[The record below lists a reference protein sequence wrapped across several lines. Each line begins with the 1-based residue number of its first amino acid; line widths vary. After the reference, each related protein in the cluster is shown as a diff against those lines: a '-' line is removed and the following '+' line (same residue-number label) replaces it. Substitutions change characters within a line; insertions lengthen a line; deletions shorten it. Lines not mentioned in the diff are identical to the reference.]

1 MNLEDLRQFQVYM
14 AGERRYSAESLNQ
27 FVSAAKF
34 LYGVTLEASFDAGA
48 LLRARAPSERPSFSA
63 RKKSSGSST
72 TSPASAT
79 GLRVSEVVAI
89 KVGHIDSPRKLLR
102 VEQGKGKRDRY
113 TLLSPRLLEVL
124 RTWPAQTIETGIH
137 ILRGTRL
144 PPGLS
149 IKCVNLNCQIG
160 LRVWRPACRRGR
172 PPHKPMDSSPAFFW
186 PPHNLGRLVNVVT
199 IWSLSVMKI
208 SDLRCAA
215 VVCLAIGIATAQQPA
230 RTNLVGAVQAIDGA
244 NGQITLGTDDGK
256 TVKIVPHAGAKFLR
270 LPPGEK
276 SLANATPITAGDI
289 GPGDR
294 LLARGELS
302 ADKSELA
309 ATTLVIMTKAD
320 IAKKQQADQAEWQKR
335 GVGGLVTAVDAKAGE
350 VTINTRTVEG
360 MKPLIIVAGETTGV
374 RRYAPDSVKFADA
387 KPAMV
392 AEIKVG
398 DQVRALGTKSEDGMH
413 YAAEEL
419 VSGSFRN
426 VAATVTSIDAA
437 ASTMKVMD
445 LSTKKPLLVHVN
457 ADSTM
462 RKLPEAVAK
471 MIAMRTS
478 GGGGG
483 AGGAQRAQ
491 GAPGAPGAPTGAPAG
506 GPGGP
511 GGMRGGRG
519 GDMQQMLERLP
530 AIKLEDLKPGDAII
544 VSSTEGVDPGHV
556 TAITLIAGVE
566 PILSATPAGSQ
577 RAMMLGNWNM
587 DMNMGGMQ

>member
-1 MNLEDLRQFQVYM
+1 
-14 AGERRYSAESLNQ
+14 
-27 FVSAAKF
+27 
-34 LYGVTLEASFDAGA
+34 
-48 LLRARAPSERPSFSA
+48 
-63 RKKSSGSST
+63 
-72 TSPASAT
+72 
-79 GLRVSEVVAI
+79 
-89 KVGHIDSPRKLLR
+89 
-102 VEQGKGKRDRY
+102 
-113 TLLSPRLLEVL
+113 
-124 RTWPAQTIETGIH
+124 
-137 ILRGTRL
+137 
-144 PPGLS
+144 
-149 IKCVNLNCQIG
+149 
-160 LRVWRPACRRGR
+160 
-172 PPHKPMDSSPAFFW
+172 
-186 PPHNLGRLVNVVT
+186 
-199 IWSLSVMKI
+199 MKI

-244 NGQITLGTDDGK
+244 NGQITLHTDDGK

-276 SLANATPITAGDI
+276 SMANATPITASDI

-294 LLARGELS
+294 VLARGELS
-302 ADKSELA
+302 DDKTSLA

-360 MKPLIIVAGETTGV
+360 MKPLIIVASETTGV

-398 DQVRALGTKSEDGMH
+398 DQVRALGAKSDDGTH

-426 VAATVTSIDAA
+426 VAATVTTIDPAA
-437 ASTMKVMD
+437 NTMQVMD
-445 LSTKKPLLVHVN
+445 LSTKKPLLVRVN

-462 RKLPEAVAK
+462 RKLPEMVAR

-483 AGGAQRAQ
+483 ATGAGGAQRAQ
-491 GAPGAPGAPTGAPAG
+491 GAQGAPSAPAGGPAGGAG

-530 AIKLEDLKPGDAII
+530 AIKLADLKPGDAII

-566 PILSATPAGSQ
+566 PILSAAPAGSQ
-577 RAMMLGNWNM
+577 RAMMLGTWNM

>member
-1 MNLEDLRQFQVYM
+1 
-14 AGERRYSAESLNQ
+14 
-27 FVSAAKF
+27 
-34 LYGVTLEASFDAGA
+34 
-48 LLRARAPSERPSFSA
+48 
-63 RKKSSGSST
+63 
-72 TSPASAT
+72 
-79 GLRVSEVVAI
+79 
-89 KVGHIDSPRKLLR
+89 
-102 VEQGKGKRDRY
+102 
-113 TLLSPRLLEVL
+113 
-124 RTWPAQTIETGIH
+124 
-137 ILRGTRL
+137 
-144 PPGLS
+144 
-149 IKCVNLNCQIG
+149 
-160 LRVWRPACRRGR
+160 
-172 PPHKPMDSSPAFFW
+172 
-186 PPHNLGRLVNVVT
+186 
-199 IWSLSVMKI
+199 MKI

-244 NGQITLGTDDGK
+244 NGQITLHTDDGK

-276 SLANATPITAGDI
+276 SMANATPITASDI

-294 LLARGELS
+294 VLARGELS
-302 ADKSELA
+302 DDKSELA

-360 MKPLIIVAGETTGV
+360 MKPLIIVASETTGV

-398 DQVRALGTKSEDGMH
+398 DQVRALGAKSDDGTH

-426 VAATVTSIDAA
+426 VAATVTTIDPAA
-437 ASTMKVMD
+437 NTMQVMD
-445 LSTKKPLLVHVN
+445 LSTKKPLLVRVN

-462 RKLPEAVAK
+462 RKLPEMVAR

-483 AGGAQRAQ
+483 ATGAGGAQRAQ
-491 GAPGAPGAPTGAPAG
+491 GAQGAPSAPAGGPAGGAG

-530 AIKLEDLKPGDAII
+530 AIKLADLKPGDAII

-566 PILSATPAGSQ
+566 PILSAAPAGSQ
-577 RAMMLGNWNM
+577 RAMMLGTWNM

>member
-1 MNLEDLRQFQVYM
+1 
-14 AGERRYSAESLNQ
+14 
-27 FVSAAKF
+27 
-34 LYGVTLEASFDAGA
+34 
-48 LLRARAPSERPSFSA
+48 
-63 RKKSSGSST
+63 
-72 TSPASAT
+72 
-79 GLRVSEVVAI
+79 
-89 KVGHIDSPRKLLR
+89 
-102 VEQGKGKRDRY
+102 
-113 TLLSPRLLEVL
+113 
-124 RTWPAQTIETGIH
+124 
-137 ILRGTRL
+137 
-144 PPGLS
+144 
-149 IKCVNLNCQIG
+149 
-160 LRVWRPACRRGR
+160 
-172 PPHKPMDSSPAFFW
+172 
-186 PPHNLGRLVNVVT
+186 
-199 IWSLSVMKI
+199 MKI

-244 NGQITLGTDDGK
+244 NGQITLHTDDGK

-276 SLANATPITAGDI
+276 SMANATPITASDI

-294 LLARGELS
+294 VLARGELS
-302 ADKSELA
+302 DDKTSLA

-360 MKPLIIVAGETTGV
+360 MKPLIIVASETTGV

-398 DQVRALGTKSEDGMH
+398 DQVRALGAKSDDGTH

-426 VAATVTSIDAA
+426 VAATVTTIDPAA
-437 ASTMKVMD
+437 NTMKVMD

-462 RKLPEAVAK
+462 RKLPEMVAR

-483 AGGAQRAQ
+483 AAGAGGAQRAQ
-491 GAPGAPGAPTGAPAG
+491 GAQGAPSAPAGGPAGGAG

-530 AIKLEDLKPGDAII
+530 AIKLADLKPGDAII

-566 PILSATPAGSQ
+566 PILSAAPAGSQ
-577 RAMMLGNWNM
+577 RAMMLGTWNM

>member
-1 MNLEDLRQFQVYM
+1 
-14 AGERRYSAESLNQ
+14 
-27 FVSAAKF
+27 
-34 LYGVTLEASFDAGA
+34 
-48 LLRARAPSERPSFSA
+48 
-63 RKKSSGSST
+63 
-72 TSPASAT
+72 
-79 GLRVSEVVAI
+79 
-89 KVGHIDSPRKLLR
+89 
-102 VEQGKGKRDRY
+102 
-113 TLLSPRLLEVL
+113 
-124 RTWPAQTIETGIH
+124 
-137 ILRGTRL
+137 
-144 PPGLS
+144 
-149 IKCVNLNCQIG
+149 
-160 LRVWRPACRRGR
+160 
-172 PPHKPMDSSPAFFW
+172 
-186 PPHNLGRLVNVVT
+186 
-199 IWSLSVMKI
+199 MKI

-215 VVCLAIGIATAQQPA
+215 VVCLAMGIATAQQPA
-230 RTNLVGAVQAIDGA
+230 RTNLVGAVQAIDPA
-244 NGQITLGTDDGK
+244 NGQITLRTDDGK

-302 ADKSELA
+302 DDKSELA

-350 VTINTRTVEG
+350 VTINARTVEG

-387 KPAMV
+387 KPAVV

-398 DQVRALGTKSEDGMH
+398 DQVRALGAKSEDGTH

-419 VSGSFRN
+419 VSGTFRN
-426 VAATVTSIDAA
+426 VAATVTTIDPATN
-437 ASTMKVMD
+437 SMKVMD

-457 ADSTM
+457 EDSTL
-462 RKLPEAVAK
+462 RKLPEMVAR

-483 AGGAQRAQ
+483 AAGAGGAQRAQ
-491 GAPGAPGAPTGAPAG
+491 GAQGAPSAPAGGPAGGAG

-530 AIKLEDLKPGDAII
+530 AIKLADLKPGDAII

-566 PILSATPAGSQ
+566 PILSAAPAGSQ
-577 RAMMLGNWNM
+577 RAMMLGTWNM

>member
-1 MNLEDLRQFQVYM
+1 
-14 AGERRYSAESLNQ
+14 
-27 FVSAAKF
+27 
-34 LYGVTLEASFDAGA
+34 
-48 LLRARAPSERPSFSA
+48 
-63 RKKSSGSST
+63 
-72 TSPASAT
+72 
-79 GLRVSEVVAI
+79 
-89 KVGHIDSPRKLLR
+89 
-102 VEQGKGKRDRY
+102 
-113 TLLSPRLLEVL
+113 
-124 RTWPAQTIETGIH
+124 
-137 ILRGTRL
+137 
-144 PPGLS
+144 
-149 IKCVNLNCQIG
+149 
-160 LRVWRPACRRGR
+160 
-172 PPHKPMDSSPAFFW
+172 
-186 PPHNLGRLVNVVT
+186 
-199 IWSLSVMKI
+199 MKI

-244 NGQITLGTDDGK
+244 NGQITLHTDDGK

-276 SLANATPITAGDI
+276 SMANATPITASDI

-294 LLARGELS
+294 VLARGELS
-302 ADKSELA
+302 DDKSELA

-360 MKPLIIVAGETTGV
+360 MKPLIIVASETTGV

-398 DQVRALGTKSEDGMH
+398 DQVRALGAKSDDGTH

-426 VAATVTSIDAA
+426 VAATVTTIDPAA
-437 ASTMKVMD
+437 NTMQVMD
-445 LSTKKPLLVHVN
+445 LSTKKPLLVRVN

-462 RKLPEAVAK
+462 RKLPEMVAR

-483 AGGAQRAQ
+483 AAGAGGAQRAQ
-491 GAPGAPGAPTGAPAG
+491 GAQGAPSAPAGGPAGGAG

-530 AIKLEDLKPGDAII
+530 AIKLADLKPGDAII

-566 PILSATPAGSQ
+566 PILSAAPAGSQ
-577 RAMMLGNWNM
+577 RAMMLGTWNM

>member
-1 MNLEDLRQFQVYM
+1 
-14 AGERRYSAESLNQ
+14 
-27 FVSAAKF
+27 
-34 LYGVTLEASFDAGA
+34 
-48 LLRARAPSERPSFSA
+48 
-63 RKKSSGSST
+63 
-72 TSPASAT
+72 
-79 GLRVSEVVAI
+79 
-89 KVGHIDSPRKLLR
+89 
-102 VEQGKGKRDRY
+102 
-113 TLLSPRLLEVL
+113 
-124 RTWPAQTIETGIH
+124 
-137 ILRGTRL
+137 
-144 PPGLS
+144 
-149 IKCVNLNCQIG
+149 
-160 LRVWRPACRRGR
+160 
-172 PPHKPMDSSPAFFW
+172 
-186 PPHNLGRLVNVVT
+186 
-199 IWSLSVMKI
+199 MKI

-244 NGQITLGTDDGK
+244 NGQITLHTDDGK

-276 SLANATPITAGDI
+276 SMANATPITASDI

-294 LLARGELS
+294 VLARGELS
-302 ADKSELA
+302 DDKSELA

-360 MKPLIIVAGETTGV
+360 MKPLIIVASETTGV

-398 DQVRALGTKSEDGMH
+398 DQVRALGAKSDDGTH

-426 VAATVTSIDAA
+426 VAATVTTIDPAA
-437 ASTMKVMD
+437 NTMKVMD

-462 RKLPEAVAK
+462 RKLPEMVAR

-483 AGGAQRAQ
+483 AAGAGGAQRAQ
-491 GAPGAPGAPTGAPAG
+491 GAQGAPSAPAGGPAGGAG

-530 AIKLEDLKPGDAII
+530 AIKLADLKPGDAII

-566 PILSATPAGSQ
+566 PILSAAPAGSQ
-577 RAMMLGNWNM
+577 RAMMLGTWNM